1 MDVDKCLNCG
11 EPVPECL
18 QICPQCMKDSGAGEE
33 EVEAAEELR
42 DIANILRITADTD
55 MNIRIAMQSIL
66 NIADRLER
74 RK

>member
-1 MDVDKCLNCG
+1 
-11 EPVPECL
+11 
-18 QICPQCMKDSGAGEE
+18 MKDSGAGEE

-55 MNIRIAMQSIL
+55 MNIKIAMQSIL

-74 RK
+74 RKNV